1 MTKTPQTTEQA
12 REIIAEMR
20 AKTSRKAAI
29 RFCEHGLSGLGN
41 WSDAARREW
50 VSFHAEL
57 TA

>member
-1 MTKTPQTTEQA
+1 MTKMPQTAEQA
-12 REIIAEMR
+12 RAIIAEMR
-20 AKTSRKAAI
+20 AKTNRKAAI
-29 RFCEHGLSGLGN
+29 RLCEHGMSGLGN